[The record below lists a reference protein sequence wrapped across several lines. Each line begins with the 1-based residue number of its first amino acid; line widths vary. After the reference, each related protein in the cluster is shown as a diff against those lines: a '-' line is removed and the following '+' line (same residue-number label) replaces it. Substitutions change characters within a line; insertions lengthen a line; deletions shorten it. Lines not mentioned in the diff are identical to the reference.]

1 MDINLWEELIKT
13 YGPKLKAV
21 ATNVYNEL
29 KARDWE
35 VSEPC
40 EMNCNTYSWNLQ
52 YFPLGQSDI
61 DSSIDI
67 SFEMLDAS
75 DYDGTEN
82 GMSFAVNM
90 VEYGGRIV
98 GGRIVGGFH
107 LYNYTDRCWVDPRDS
122 SAVEQ
127 RWDIFE
133 GPAMDAEE
141 IDSVIRQFRRKR

>member
-40 EMNCNTYSWNLQ
+40 EMNYDTYSWNLQ
-52 YFPLGQSDI
+52 YFPLGQTDI

-67 SFEMLDAS
+67 SFEMLDAV
-75 DYDGTEN
+75 DYGGTEN
-82 GMSFAVNM
+82 GMSFVVNM

-98 GGRIVGGFH
+98 GGFH
-107 LYNYTDRCWVDPRDS
+107 PYNYTDMCWVDPRNN
-122 SAVEQ
+122 SAVEC

-133 GPAMDAEE
+133 GPAMDAGE
-141 IDSVIRQFRRKR
+141 IASVIQQFRLDR

>member
-1 MDINLWEELIKT
+1 MDINLREELIKT

-21 ATNVYNEL
+21 TTHIYNEL

-40 EMNCNTYSWNLQ
+40 EMNCDIYSWNLQ
-52 YFPLGQSDI
+52 YFPLGQTDI

-67 SFEMLDAS
+67 SFEMLDAV
-75 DYDGTEN
+75 DCDGTKN

-98 GGRIVGGFH
+98 GGFH
-107 LYNYTDRCWVDPRDS
+107 PYNYTDHCWVDPRNN
-122 SAVEQ
+122 SAVER

-133 GPAMDAEE
+133 GPAMDDEE
-141 IDSVIRQFRRKR
+141 IASVIQRFRLDR